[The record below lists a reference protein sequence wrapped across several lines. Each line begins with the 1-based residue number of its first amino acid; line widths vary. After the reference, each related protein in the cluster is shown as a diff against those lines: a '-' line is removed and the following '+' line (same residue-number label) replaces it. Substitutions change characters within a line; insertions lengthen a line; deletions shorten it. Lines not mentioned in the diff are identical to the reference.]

1 MRLLLR
7 LFLLVVGLWLGLTF
21 ALRHRLGPATHRV
34 TRGTGV
40 PVEMP
45 DGVRLMADLYRPE
58 GPGPHPTLL
67 MRLPYGRAG
76 FAAVALAYARRGFN
90 VVLQACRGTEDSEG
104 EFNPLANERA
114 DGLATLDWLR
124 RQPWFDGRLG
134 LTGPSY
140 LGFTQWAIA
149 DAPEVKAMAVK
160 VSSAEF
166 RSVVFPGGAFHL
178 NLWLSWLQVI
188 EGLRGIPL
196 WFSIRM
202 LTGDIERRTLKASLT
217 LPLVEADVAAAG
229 RQVPFWRDWFENAL
243 EDGPF
248 WHAMDH
254 RSRVGA
260 SPAPVHL
267 MSGWYDFMLDQLLAD
282 YHRLVAAGR
291 SPYLTISAT
300 THIGGGHDVDNPA
313 ETLAWMRAFL
323 MGDHSGLRRKPVAIE
338 IPGIGWREFDAFPP
352 GRPLRGERR
361 YLLPDHSL
369 STAPALPAQ
378 PSRYR
383 YDPADPTPN
392 LGGAIFAFTGAGPV
406 PQQRLEAR
414 PDVLVFTSAPLA
426 DPLTIIGHPRA
437 LIFMRASIPHA
448 DLFVRLCDVDRQ
460 GVSTNVCDGFLRTTP
475 ETPREADGIMALELK
490 LHATAHCF
498 QRGHRLRL
506 QVSSGAHPR
515 YARNMGTDESI
526 GTATR
531 LVAADIEIFH
541 DNRHRSKLELPVY
554 ELG

>member
-1 MRLLLR
+1 VTLLLR
-7 LFLLVVGLWLGLTF
+7 LLALGIGLWIGLSFAFRRQLGRTTDKVRRT
-21 ALRHRLGPATHRV
+21 AYAV
-34 TRGTGV
+34 D
-40 PVEMP
+40 MP
-45 DGVRLMADLYRPE
+45 DGVALSTDLFEPT

-76 FAAVALAYARRGFN
+76 FAPIALAYARRGFN
-90 VVLQACRGTEDSEG
+90 VVVQACRGTENSGGD
-104 EFNPLANERA
+104 FNPLANERA
-114 DGLATLDWLR
+114 DGLATLEWIK
-124 RQPWFDGRLG
+124 RQSWFDGRLG

-188 EGLRGIPL
+188 EGLRGVPL
-196 WFSIRM
+196 LFSARM
-202 LTGDIERRTLKASLT
+202 LAGDVERRTWRASLT
-217 LPLVEADVAAAG
+217 LPLIEADVAVAG
-229 RQVPFWRDWFENAL
+229 KKVAFWRDWFENAI

-254 RSRVGA
+254 RVRLGPTA
-260 SPAPVHL
+260 PPVHL

-282 YHRLVAAGR
+282 YHRLTEAGR
-291 SPYLTISAT
+291 TPYLTISAS
-300 THIGGGHDVDNPA
+300 THIGGGHDRDNPV
-313 ETLAWMRAFL
+313 ETLAWMRAYL
-323 MGDHSGLRRKPVAIE
+323 MGDHSGLRRQPVAIE
-338 IPGIGWREFDAFPP
+338 IAGTGRWHEFDSFPP
-352 GRPLRGERR
+352 GPPQRVERR
-361 YLLPDHSL
+361 YLLPDRGL

-392 LGGAIFAFTGAGPV
+392 LGGAIFAFRGAGPV
-406 PQQRLEAR
+406 PQRTLEAR

-426 DPLTIIGHPRA
+426 DPLTIIGNATA
-437 LIFMRASIPHA
+437 LVFMRASIPHA
-448 DLFVRLCDVDRQ
+448 DLFVRLCDVDGGR
-460 GVSTNVCDGFLRTTP
+460 SMNVCDGFVRTTP
-475 ETPREADGIMALELK
+475 ETPRDADGIMAIELR

-498 QRGHRLRL
+498 LRGHRLRL

-515 YARNMGTDESI
+515 YARNMGTDEPI
-526 GTATR
+526 GTATT
-531 LVAADIEIFH
+531 LVAADVEIFH
-541 DNRHRSKLELPVY
+541 DNRHPSKLELPVY
-554 ELG
+554 EVE